1 MTHWTFKG
9 LTVAPERSHTIIP
22 PSHPA
27 RIMPQMSP
35 MRKDFAWTMPQC
47 QCCPPQQPWWQHFT
61 QWRRPLR
68 KMTTG
73 TVERKKEKKKM
84 NRNNNHLTDM
94 ATFNF
99 GVFLNGSGCKRK
111 MLTDTASESTLSG
124 YSCKVILLSWGN
136 FWSDVT
142 EVGAMRAAGSSKVAS
157 SHVFFFGFVFQTLPL
172 RQTRECTG
180 CENAA
185 WSVITSRSKRLQ
197 EYPECGAHW
206 PCTTVDARGIATP
219 NHGTRTH
226 LWLEVYYKI
235 PPSAA
240 VPMRTEQKFQGKE
253 WRWHIIQGF
262 HPSDAVW
269 RCFILIIFFW

>member
-1 MTHWTFKG
+1 MQTENADRHGVGVDCLDTPAKSSCFLEVISDQMW
-9 LTVAPERSHTIIP
+9 LRSAPCVHRGAQSSI
-22 PSHPA
+22 
-27 RIMPQMSP
+27 
-35 MRKDFAWTMPQC
+35 K
-47 QCCPPQQPWWQHFT
+47 
-61 QWRRPLR
+61 
-68 KMTTG
+68 
-73 TVERKKEKKKM
+73 
-84 NRNNNHLTDM
+84 
-94 ATFNF
+94 
-99 GVFLNGSGCKRK
+99 
-111 MLTDTASESTLSG
+111 
-124 YSCKVILLSWGN
+124 SC
-136 FWSDVT
+136 
-142 EVGAMRAAGSSKVAS
+142 
-157 SHVFFFGFVFQTLPL
+157 FFFLGSFFKRYLSDKP
-172 RQTRECTG
+172 ECTG

-185 WSVITSRSKRLQ
+185 WSVITSRRKRLQ

-269 RCFILIIFFW
+269 RCFILIIFCW